1 MPVKPEGNPLAALV
15 KGELDTLLR
24 DLGEELNA
32 RAVAASTLSRRLQ
45 QAKDEL
51 QPKIDACDA
60 KISELVDRGAQ
71 LVGQRFWL
79 LFERTKTLTLPN
91 GTVSAKDT
99 TPSHDIIDEDALL
112 ALLEEVGAL
121 ETVAPPT
128 RKVNITELKKLPK
141 VLQEAVMRG
150 VVSIEGSGEQTVTIK
165 PSNAETKGAPKLARS
180 IPSPAK

>member
-1 MPVKPEGNPLAALV
+1 MFETGLVSISFRGSAPKEIAEAARGCGLSEIEWGSDV
-15 KGELDTLLR
+15 HVPAGDAET
-24 DLGEELNA
+24 A
-32 RAVAASTLSRRLQ
+32 RAVRA
-45 QAKDEL
+45 
-51 QPKIDACDA
+51 
-60 KISELVDRGAQ
+60 
-71 LVGQRFWL
+71 
-79 LFERTKTLTLPN
+79 LTEQNGLRAGSY

-99 TPSHDIIDEDALL
+99 TPSHDITDEDALL
-112 ALLEEVGAL
+112 ALLEKVGAL

-141 VLQEAVMRG
+141 VLQEAVERG